1 MRPAVAV
8 LRDPA
13 LAIEEEAGVST
24 RTATRHPL
32 LRPSW
37 TCGDDGEPWPC
48 LARRD
53 QFLSDYARDRQ
64 KLYNLMWAFYIEA
77 SGEAVVPIV
86 ELHTRFIA
94 WTIRV

>member
-1 MRPAVAV
+1 VAV

-48 LARRD
+48 LERRD
-53 QFLSDYARDRQ
+53 QFRRAYAAV
-64 KLYNLMWAFYIEA
+64 MWSFYMTATEDL
-77 SGEAVVPIV
+77 VVPVV
-86 ELHTRFIA
+86 ELHERFIA
-94 WTIRV
+94 WTIRN